1 MKKRINRILI
11 FMTILFMSCS
21 VFNQND
27 FVKNEKIGLEIH
39 KNISLGYKLYQTGFD
54 NFRYEFYLVQVTDT
68 VDLFETYLNDA
79 TYKNVTFKIE
89 EKYDS
94 ILIYSN
100 YNLGEIEKKIDN
112 INFKLDRIKVK

>member
-1 MKKRINRILI
+1 
-11 FMTILFMSCS
+11 MTIHFMSCS
-21 VFNQND
+21 VFKQND

-68 VDLFETYLNDA
+68 IDLFETYLNDA
-79 TYKNVTFKIE
+79 AYKNVTFKIE

-100 YNLGEIEKKIDN
+100 YNLGEIEKKIDT
-112 INFKLDRIKVK
+112 INFKIDRIKVK